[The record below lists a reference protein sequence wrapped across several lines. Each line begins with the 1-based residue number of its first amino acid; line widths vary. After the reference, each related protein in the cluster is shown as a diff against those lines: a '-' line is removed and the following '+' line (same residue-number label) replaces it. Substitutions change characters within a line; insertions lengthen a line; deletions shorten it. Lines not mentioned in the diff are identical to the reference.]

1 MERMFPRLTEHRCDC
16 CDGERFVDEVGLI
29 AVCDAVRS
37 FRDAIVE
44 KAGRDESAWADAH
57 AAIAAAQAQA
67 GGTAA

>member
-16 CDGERFVDEVGLI
+16 CGETLVDEVGLI

-44 KAGRDESAWADAH
+44 KAGRDESAWADAQ
-57 AAIAAAQAQA
+57 AQIAAAQAGA
-67 GGTAA
+67 GR